1 MENKIFKKG
10 NLIMIPEFDGFDKE
24 YGIVIQTDC
33 NNLIKGEHRIKV
45 RWVAG
50 CGEWIYENTRTWT
63 TIEIVA

>member
-1 MENKIFKKG
+1 MENKFKMG
-10 NLIMIPEFDGFDKE
+10 DLIMLPEFNGFDKE

-33 NNLIKGEHRIKV
+33 NKLIKGEHRIKV

-50 CGEWIYENTRTWT
+50 VGEWIYENTRTWT